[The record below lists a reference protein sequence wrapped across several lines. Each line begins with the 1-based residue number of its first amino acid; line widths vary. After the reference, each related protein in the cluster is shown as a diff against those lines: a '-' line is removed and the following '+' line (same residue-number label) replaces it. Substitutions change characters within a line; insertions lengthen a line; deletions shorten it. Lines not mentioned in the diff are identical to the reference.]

1 MELHAADAIS
11 VFEIHTAKTDS
22 THLFR
27 DFGRTSAKVNHL
39 GSLFIPQ
46 KTFIFH
52 QGRSER
58 SRTHTRFE
66 KLGYLISK

>member
-1 MELHAADAIS
+1 MELHAAYAIS

-27 DFGRTSAKVNHL
+27 DFGR
-39 GSLFIPQ
+39 
-46 KTFIFH
+46 TFIFH